1 MDENKV
7 QTILIKRLNTLI
19 SLVLDI
25 ASEKSAASITEKV
38 NRLSELG
45 LTPAEIAEVLGKQT
59 NYVTAVIHRGK
70 KRGRKG
76 TKDE

>member
-1 MDENKV
+1 MDENKF

-25 ASEKSAASITEKV
+25 ASEEKAASITEKV
-38 NRLSELG
+38 SRLLELG

-70 KRGRKG
+70 KRKTKG
-76 TKDE
+76 KKDE